1 MNRDMTDQRQTKW
14 PITMLRN
21 RPLLFFG
28 WALVAVSII
37 LYLTLQVS
45 TTHEQALSPGE
56 KSLGVAV
63 LGIMFGIPMIVTG
76 AAGALLLTFCA
87 LRAVYRRL
95 FSN

>member
-1 MNRDMTDQRQTKW
+1 
-14 PITMLRN
+14 MLRN

-28 WALVAVSII
+28 CALVLVSIM
-37 LYLTLQVS
+37 LYFALNVS
-45 TTHEQALSPGE
+45 TAHEQALSPGE

-63 LGIMFGIPMIVTG
+63 LGIMFGIPMMVTG
-76 AAGALLLTFCA
+76 VAGVLLLTFSA